1 MLELKDVQKDYRT
14 YRFGRETGRI
24 NALNKLSFSV
34 DRGQVFGFLGPNGA
48 GKTTTIKCI
57 VGILNCDEGNILIN
71 GKNIEEDRL
80 HKSKIG
86 FLPEQVGL
94 YGGLTPTET
103 LKYYGGFYEM
113 DDKDIKTRGRDLL
126 QKLGLDKDSERL
138 VSGFSLGMR
147 KRLALAVALLH
158 EPEILILDEPTS
170 GLDPRGVKA
179 LRAVLQELNK
189 KGLTIILS
197 SHVLSEIQEICTHVG
212 IIDKGKLIRQDAIAG
227 IREEVKKTAIKLSLR
242 VKDFSDSNKKQ
253 LNKKRGVSV
262 IEETNLGKHT
272 RVLLKLKEDL
282 IPWVTDA
289 LVSKG
294 VKIFSIEP
302 QTNSLEDVF
311 LKETGKGT
319 NKEIEDEEIED
330 KKDKNV
336 TNIVYNIYDSVI
348 NRSIMGREK
357 ENKK

>member
-1 MLELKDVQKDYRT
+1 MSGSLLEIKEVQKDYRT
-14 YRFGRETGRI
+14 YRFGRETGCI

-57 VGILNCDEGNILIN
+57 VGILTCDEGNILIN

-80 HKSKIG
+80 HSKSKIG

-103 LKYYGGFYEM
+103 LRYYGGFYEM
-113 DDKDIKTRGRDLL
+113 DDKDIKTRGRNLL
-126 QKLGLDKDSERL
+126 QKLGLGKDSERQ
-138 VSGFSLGMR
+138 VRGFSLGMR

-212 IIDKGKLIRQDAIAG
+212 IIDKGKLIRQDTIAG
-227 IREEVKKTAIKLSLR
+227 IREEVRKTAIKLSLR
-242 VKDFSDSNKKQ
+242 VKGFTDSNKKQ

-272 RVLLKLKEDL
+272 RILLKLKENL
-282 IPWVTDA
+282 IPWVTDT

-311 LKETGKGT
+311 LKETGS
-319 NKEIEDEEIED
+319 DD
-330 KKDKNV
+330 D
-336 TNIVYNIYDSVI
+336 
-348 NRSIMGREK
+348 
-357 ENKK
+357 

>member
-1 MLELKDVQKDYRT
+1 MSGSLLEIKEVQKDYRT
-14 YRFGRETGRI
+14 YRFGRETGCI

-57 VGILNCDEGNILIN
+57 VGILTCDEGNILIN

-80 HKSKIG
+80 HSKSKIG

-103 LKYYGGFYEM
+103 LRYYGGFYEM

-126 QKLGLDKDSERL
+126 QKLGLGKDSERQ
-138 VSGFSLGMR
+138 VRGFSLGMR
-147 KRLALAVALLH
+147 KRLALTVALLH

-179 LRAVLQELNK
+179 LRAVLQELNE

-212 IIDKGKLIRQDAIAG
+212 IID
-227 IREEVKKTAIKLSLR
+227 
-242 VKDFSDSNKKQ
+242 
-253 LNKKRGVSV
+253 
-262 IEETNLGKHT
+262 
-272 RVLLKLKEDL
+272 
-282 IPWVTDA
+282 
-289 LVSKG
+289 
-294 VKIFSIEP
+294 
-302 QTNSLEDVF
+302 
-311 LKETGKGT
+311 
-319 NKEIEDEEIED
+319 
-330 KKDKNV
+330 
-336 TNIVYNIYDSVI
+336 
-348 NRSIMGREK
+348 
-357 ENKK
+357 

>member
-34 DRGQVFGFLGPNGA
+34 DRGQIFGFLGPNGA

-57 VGILNCDEGNILIN
+57 VGILTCDEGNILIN

-80 HKSKIG
+80 HSKSRIG

-103 LKYYGGFYEM
+103 LRYYGGFYEM

-126 QKLGLDKDSERL
+126 QKLGLDRDSERQ
-138 VSGFSLGMR
+138 VRGFSLGMR
-147 KRLALAVALLH
+147 KRLALAVSLLH

-179 LRAVLQELNK
+179 LRAVLQELNE

-212 IIDKGKLIRQDAIAG
+212 IIDKGKLIRQDTIAG

-242 VKDFSDSNKKQ
+242 VKGFTDSNKKQ

-262 IEETNLGKHT
+262 IEEADLGKHT
-272 RVLLKLKEDL
+272 QVLLRLKENL
-282 IPWVTDA
+282 IPWVTDT

-302 QTNSLEDVF
+302 QTSSLEDVF
-311 LKETGKGT
+311 LKETQSDA
-319 NKEIEDEEIED
+319 ND
-330 KKDKNV
+330 
-336 TNIVYNIYDSVI
+336 
-348 NRSIMGREK
+348 
-357 ENKK
+357 

>member
-1 MLELKDVQKDYRT
+1 VSGSLLEIKEVQKDYRT
-14 YRFGRETGRI
+14 YRFGRETGCI

-57 VGILNCDEGNILIN
+57 VGILTCDEGNILIN

-80 HKSKIG
+80 HSKSRIG

-103 LKYYGGFYEM
+103 LRYYGGFYEM
-113 DDKDIKTRGRDLL
+113 DDKDIKTRGLDLL
-126 QKLGLDKDSERL
+126 QKLGLDRDSERQ
-138 VSGFSLGMR
+138 VRGFSLGMR

-212 IIDKGKLIRQDAIAG
+212 IIDKGKLIRQDTIAG

-242 VKDFSDSNKKQ
+242 VKGFTDNNKKQ

-262 IEETNLGKHT
+262 IEETDLGKHT
-272 RVLLKLKEDL
+272 CVATTSSSRKHSHCRRRSLKPLARWQA
-282 IPWVTDA
+282 PPASPRWPP
-289 LVSKG
+289 S
-294 VKIFSIEP
+294 
-302 QTNSLEDVF
+302 
-311 LKETGKGT
+311 
-319 NKEIEDEEIED
+319 
-330 KKDKNV
+330 
-336 TNIVYNIYDSVI
+336 
-348 NRSIMGREK
+348 
-357 ENKK
+357 